1 MGMKLLPCNFSNL
14 IFLPQCIKQPANCQ
28 AAYFPIWNNFCCDNI
43 CVYFLELGSL
53 AKRTKTKRKK
63 KNPLSGQCSVLKT
76 KQSSLIFFGYLLHH
90 HSTCEQRPTRPN
102 NLKIRPLCNSV
113 THKFRNNSVTFL
125 KRQIIT
131 RIYCNQFSLLNMHV
145 LQITKPR
152 SCFV

>member
-76 KQSSLIFFGYLLHH
+76 KQSSLIFFGYLLQHYIIFLGKY
-90 HSTCEQRPTRPN
+90 SEVLDQLVGKTVDYVNGRPELRTLP
-102 NLKIRPLCNSV
+102 
-113 THKFRNNSVTFL
+113 TEDMFTYFFREYDVEDD
-125 KRQIIT
+125 
-131 RIYCNQFSLLNMHV
+131 
-145 LQITKPR
+145 
-152 SCFV
+152 